1 MSVISLREYARIKSI
16 SYEAV
21 RQQVTRYREELGD
34 HVVKDGR
41 QQFLDEEAVA
51 FLDERRQ
58 KSPVVIYQENKDEEL
73 ERLRAE
79 RQQLLE
85 ELNDAKNRI
94 IAQQDRLYEL
104 ATSEQKMLLLE
115 AASQAAEDRAA
126 QAEADRKQAIETLE
140 GMRREA
146 QFRADAAIEAEE
158 QRAAAERRAETA
170 EDIAELNAQE
180 AARAKAEAEDLR
192 AKLEQIAAARGFKR
206 RKLLKELR
214 RRETDEQ
221 V

>member
-85 ELNDAKNRI
+85 ELNGAKNRI

-115 AASQAAEDRAA
+115 STSKAAEERAA
-126 QAEADRKQAIETLE
+126 MAAERADQAERQATAATQGKLAAELALE
-140 GMRREA
+140 
-146 QFRADAAIEAEE
+146 EAEE
-158 QRAAAERRAETA
+158 RVQTA
-170 EDIAELNAQE
+170 ENVAELNAQE
-180 AARAKAEAEDLR
+180 AARAKAEAEELKL
-192 AKLEQIAAARGFKR
+192 KLEQIAAARGFKR

-214 RRETDEQ
+214 KRGTNEQ

>member
-85 ELNDAKNRI
+85 ELNGAKNRI

>member
-1 MSVISLREYARIKSI
+1 MYYDEAAERLIIQGFSKKTESSEAEQKHTNETAV
-16 SYEAV
+16 EAV
-21 RQQVTRYREELGD
+21 ILTL
-34 HVVKDGR
+34 
-41 QQFLDEEAVA
+41 
-51 FLDERRQ
+51 Q
-58 KSPVVIYQENKDEEL
+58 KEL
-73 ERLRAE
+73 EAKD
-79 RQQLLE
+79 RQIDELTSALKSAQLLHSQE
-85 ELNDAKNRI
+85 QHLHA
-94 IAQQDRLYEL
+94 
-104 ATSEQKMLLLE
+104 ATLKHLP
-115 AASQAAEDRAA
+115 AARKDAEDEW
-126 QAEADRKQAIETLE
+126 QQMSDTLE
-140 GMRREA
+140 KMRLEA

-192 AKLEQIAAARGFKR
+192 AKLEQIATARGFKR

>member
-58 KSPVVIYQENKDEEL
+58 KNPVVIYQENKDEEL

-85 ELNDAKNRI
+85 ELNGAKNRI

-104 ATSEQKMLLLE
+104 AASEQKMLLLE
-115 AASQAAEDRAA
+115 ATSQAAENRAGQAEERARAA
-126 QAEADRKQAIETLE
+126 EQK
-140 GMRREA
+140 
-146 QFRADAAIEAEE
+146 AEE
-158 QRAAAERRAETA
+158 SERLAVSAVQKKLDAELALEESRERAKAAEE
-170 EDIAELNAQE
+170 IAELNAQE
-180 AARAKAEAEDLR
+180 AESAKAEAAELR
-192 AKLEQIAAARGFKR
+192 AKLEQIAAARGRKR
-206 RKLLKELR
+206 RKLLKEIGKNK
-214 RRETDEQ
+214 E
-221 V
+221 